1 MKIINLKCSNE
12 DSLKYSIL
20 LSLHYYD
27 ISHNPERI
35 TKLKKYED
43 RYIFT
48 YNTPNEFELNNLNIL
63 LTIVDENNNIIYHPT
78 NNSTIKVKIAKI
90 NDYRYA
96 GMKPTK
102 NKYIKLKELW
112 QSFTHEEMKNM
123 IMQKII
129 Y

>member
-48 YNTPNEFELNNLNIL
+48 YNTHNEFELNNLNIS
-63 LTIVDENNNIIYHPT
+63 LTIVDENNDIIYHPT
-78 NNSTIKVKIAKI
+78 NNSL
-90 NDYRYA
+90 
-96 GMKPTK
+96 
-102 NKYIKLKELW
+102 LK
-112 QSFTHEEMKNM
+112 
-123 IMQKII
+123 
-129 Y
+129 